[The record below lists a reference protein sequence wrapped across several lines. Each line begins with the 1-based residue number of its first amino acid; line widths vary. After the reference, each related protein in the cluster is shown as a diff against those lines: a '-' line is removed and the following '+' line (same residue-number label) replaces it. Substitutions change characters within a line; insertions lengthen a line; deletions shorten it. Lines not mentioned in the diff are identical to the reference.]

1 MEVKNNFNESREK
14 RGRVNR
20 TVETVCERGE
30 EELGGGGG
38 GGGGVER
45 DGGSKGGGSAGGGE
59 GVALQASAKG
69 RKSFAATFVM
79 HAG

>member
-1 MEVKNNFNESREK
+1 MKNNFNESREK
-14 RGRVNR
+14 RARVNR

-30 EELGGGGG
+30 EELGEGGGG
-38 GGGGVER
+38 GER
-45 DGGSKGGGSAGGGE
+45 GGGSKGGGSSVGGE